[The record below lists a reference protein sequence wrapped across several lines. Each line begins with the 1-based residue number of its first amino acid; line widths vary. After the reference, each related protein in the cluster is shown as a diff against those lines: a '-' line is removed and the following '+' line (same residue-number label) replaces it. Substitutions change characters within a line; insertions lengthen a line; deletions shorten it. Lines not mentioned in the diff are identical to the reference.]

1 MANTINTNISS
12 LQTQRALGTN
22 ERLMQDA
29 MSQLSTGLRVSK
41 ASDDAAGLAIGSRM
55 KAQILSLNQSIR
67 NAYDGISMLQTADG
81 ASSTLSDTMARM
93 RELAIQ
99 SANGTNGESD
109 QAALNLEFKELQA
122 GIQAVVN
129 STKWNGVQLLNG
141 SLTDVK
147 YHIGSVNT
155 DSVSVNFSNLSELR
169 ALTTSGVGTTSDAL
183 SAISDL
189 TDSLSTLEMART
201 VWGAA
206 MNRLTHAANN
216 ASNVSMNISASKSRI
231 VDTDYAQ
238 ATADLARAQIL
249 QAAGTAM
256 LSQANQQP
264 LTVLRL
270 LR

>member
-12 LQTQRALGTN
+12 LHAQRALGSN

-29 MSQLSTGLRVSK
+29 VSQLSTGLRVNK

-81 ASSTLSDTMARM
+81 ASSNLSDMMARM

-109 QAALNLEFKELQA
+109 QAALNVEFKELQT
-122 GIQAVVN
+122 GIQTVINNTV
-129 STKWNGVQLLNG
+129 WNGVKVLNG
-141 SLTDVK
+141 SLTEAK

-155 DSVSVNFSNLSELR
+155 DSVSVNFSDLSGLK
-169 ALTTSGVGTTSDAL
+169 ALTTSGLGNTADAL
-183 SAISDL
+183 TAISDL
-189 TDSLSTLEMART
+189 SDSLETLAAART

-206 MNRLTHAANN
+206 INRLTHAADN

-231 VDTDYAQ
+231 LDTDYAQ
-238 ATADLARAQIL
+238 ATADLARAQII

-264 LTVLRL
+264 LNVLRL